1 LAGYSGFSPKLRYI
15 AGPRA
20 FACKIRSNIG
30 PRAADSRKY
39 PTKAEGLEFAYHI
52 LAQAVF
58 F

>member
-1 LAGYSGFSPKLRYI
+1 MLKISVLL
-15 AGPRA
+15 GPRD
-20 FACKIRSNIG
+20 
-30 PRAADSRKY
+30 ADSRKY